1 LKKALVVD
9 WLDRYG
15 GAERVIASLENVFSF
30 EKTYTLINVMTEN
43 DLIKIYKKKKREI
56 IETPIRFLK
65 NNFRFFFFLFHYSI
79 NKIVV
84 DKDISIIISSS
95 HAVAKGIQK
104 SSKEQLHIS
113 YFQAR
118 NFNYIWDDNKLFFGN
133 FSYLLEPIFSIL
145 RRMDI
150 KQAQNPDYIVANS
163 NFVKQWIKEKYNREA
178 TIIYPPVD
186 LSNFFLVEKKK
197 NYYVSVGRIV
207 SVKRFDI
214 LIETFKDLDFNLII
228 IGNGDNYEA
237 LKKKASNNVL
247 FTGFLESNNVNE
259 YISNAKGF
267 IQVGVEGFGIA
278 SLEAQAC
285 GTPVIAFGK
294 GGVLETVIEGKTGVF
309 FKEQTAQSLKDAI
322 LYFETLKFNPKEI
335 REHALQFSKE
345 RFESEIKAFVEEKYL
360 EHQNLSTDSLL
371 QKVSK

>member
-1 LKKALVVD
+1 MKKALVVD
-9 WLDRYG
+9 WLDKYG

-30 EKTYTLINVMTEN
+30 EKTYTLVNVMKEN
-43 DLIKIYKKKKREI
+43 DLIKIYKNKKRDI
-56 IETPIRFLK
+56 IETPIRFLR
-65 NNFRFFFFLFHYSI
+65 NNFRFLFFIFHYSI
-79 NKIVV
+79 NKMVV

-95 HAVAKGIQK
+95 HAVAKGIRK

-118 NFNYIWDDNKLFFGN
+118 NFNYIWDDSKLFFGN
-133 FSYLLEPIFSIL
+133 FRFLFEPIFSIL
-145 RRMDI
+145 RRMDV
-150 KQAQNPDYIVANS
+150 KQAQNPDVIVANS

-186 LSNFFLVEKKK
+186 LSNFFLVEEKE

-214 LIETFKDLDFNLII
+214 LIEAFKDLDFKLII

-237 LKKKASNNVL
+237 LKKRASSNVL
-247 FTGFLESNNVNE
+247 FTGFLESNQVNE
-259 YISNAKGF
+259 YISKAKGF

-278 SLEAQAC
+278 PVEAQAC

-294 GGVLETVIEGKTGVF
+294 GGVLETVINGKTGVF
-309 FKEQTAQSLKDAI
+309 FKEQTADSLKEAI
-322 LYFETLKFNPKEI
+322 NLFETLKFNPKEI

-345 RFESEIKAFVEEKYL
+345 RFESEIKAFVDEKYQ
-360 EHQNLSTDSLL
+360 EYQNLNLDSLS
-371 QKVSK
+371 QKVM

>member
-9 WLDRYG
+9 WLDKYG

-30 EKTYTLINVMTEN
+30 EKTYTLVNVMKEN
-43 DLIKIYKKKKREI
+43 DLIKIYKNKKRDI
-56 IETPIRFLK
+56 IETPIRFLS
-65 NNFRFFFFLFHYSI
+65 NNFRFFFFIFHYSI
-79 NKIVV
+79 DKMVV

-95 HAVAKGIQK
+95 HAVAKGIRK
-104 SSKEQLHIS
+104 SSKQQLHIS

-118 NFNYIWDDNKLFFGN
+118 NFNYIWDDSKLFFGN
-133 FSYLLEPIFSIL
+133 FRFLFEPIFSIL
-145 RRMDI
+145 RRMDV
-150 KQAQNPDYIVANS
+150 KQAQNPDFIVANS

-186 LSNFFLVEKKK
+186 LSNFFLVEEKE

-214 LIETFKDLDFNLII
+214 LIEAFKDLDFNLII

-247 FTGFLESNNVNE
+247 FTDFLESNQVNE
-259 YISNAKGF
+259 YVSKAKGF

-278 SLEAQAC
+278 PVEAQAC

-294 GGVLETVIEGKTGVF
+294 GGVLETICDGKTGLL
-309 FKEQTAQSLKDAI
+309 FKEQTAQSLKEAI
-322 LYFETLKFNPKEI
+322 LFFETLKFNPKEI

-345 RFESEIKAFVEEKYL
+345 RFEREIKAFVDEKYQ
-360 EHQNLSTDSLL
+360 EHQNLNLDSLS
-371 QKVSK
+371 QKVME

>member
-9 WLDRYG
+9 WLDKYG

-30 EKTYTLINVMTEN
+30 EKTYTLVNVMKEN
-43 DLIKIYKKKKREI
+43 DLIKIYKNKKRDI
-56 IETPIRFLK
+56 IETPIRFLS
-65 NNFRFFFFLFHYSI
+65 NNFRFFFFIFHYSI
-79 NKIVV
+79 DKMVV

-95 HAVAKGIQK
+95 HAVAKGIRK
-104 SSKEQLHIS
+104 SSKQQLHIS

-118 NFNYIWDDNKLFFGN
+118 NFNYIWDDSKLFFGN
-133 FSYLLEPIFSIL
+133 FRFLFEPIFSIL
-145 RRMDI
+145 RRMDV

-163 NFVKQWIKEKYNREA
+163 NFVKQWIKEKYHREA

-186 LSNFFLVEKKK
+186 LSNFFLVEEKE

-214 LIETFKDLDFNLII
+214 LIEAFKDLDFNLII

-247 FTGFLESNNVNE
+247 FTGFLESNQVNE
-259 YISNAKGF
+259 YISKAKGF

-278 SLEAQAC
+278 PVEAQAC
-285 GTPVIAFGK
+285 GTPVIAFGE
-294 GGVLETVIEGKTGVF
+294 GGVLETVCSGKTGVF
-309 FKEQTAQSLKDAI
+309 FKEQTTNSLKEAI
-322 LYFETLKFNPKEI
+322 NHFETLTFNPKEI

-345 RFESEIKAFVEEKYL
+345 RFEREIKAFVNEKYQ
-360 EHQNLSTDSLL
+360 EHQNLNLDCLL
-371 QKVSK
+371 